1 MERAESIG
9 GGRVERQMMRHTIEK
24 LRRANNLLEC
34 NREVDYVYEMGGV
47 LSHYDNEVPMLFNKI
62 KNNPMRAIG
71 GVYGKREIIYDLL
84 GFNKENRNY
93 KFMEALVNPEPYK
106 VVKNGPVKENIIK
119 NNINLLD
126 ILPINKFHEKDSS
139 NYIAAGVLVAKDLA
153 TQKFHTSVRRLQ
165 FLEGNKMSALFS
177 ASPRL
182 TNDFLELESR
192 NQPMEVA
199 IILGYDA
206 PLLMASQYS
215 SATYGMDKYEIDS
228 ALRGEALELVKCE
241 TSDLLVPA
249 YAEIVIEGRLIP
261 GKREL
266 EGPFGELMGYY
277 GKQAPHPYIEV
288 DCITYRNNPIYQ
300 VAFPCREEHLVNGLI
315 REMEMYFHLKTLM
328 DVKDVNISVG
338 GGARFNGYISIN
350 KRKEGEPK
358 TAIMSALG
366 LQTHLKN
373 VVIVD
378 DDVDIYDLTEIEW
391 ALASRVQ
398 AGTDLVVIEGAL
410 GASLEPSHDLRGV
423 TDKIGIDATKPLV
436 DEEGNFERAIIP
448 GYESVDISK
457 YFPNIR

>member
-1 MERAESIG
+1 
-9 GGRVERQMMRHTIEK
+9 MMRYTIEK
-24 LRRANNLLEC
+24 LNRNKELLEC

-47 LSHYDNEVPMLFNKI
+47 LSHFNNEQPMLFNKI
-62 KNNPMRAIG
+62 KNNNMRAIG

-106 VVKNGPVKENIIK
+106 VVNSGPVKENIIK
-119 NNINLLD
+119 NNINLMD
-126 ILPINKFHEKDSS
+126 ILPINKFHGGDSS
-139 NYIAAGVLVAKDLA
+139 NYISAGVMVAKDA
-153 TQKFHTSVRRLQ
+153 QTGKFHTSVRRLQ

-182 TNDFLELESR
+182 TNDFLESESR
-192 NQPMEVA
+192 NEPMEVA
-199 IILGYDA
+199 IVLGYDA
-206 PLLMASQYS
+206 PFLMASQYS
-215 SATYGMDKYEIDS
+215 SSTYGADKYQLDS
-228 ALRGEALELVKCE
+228 ALRGEPLELVKCE

-277 GKQAPHPYIEV
+277 GKQSPQPYMEV

-315 REMEMYFHLKTLM
+315 REMEMYFHLKTQF

-338 GGARFNGYISIN
+338 GGARFNGYISIK
-350 KRKEGEPK
+350 KRKDGDGK

-366 LQTHLKN
+366 LQSHLKN
-373 VVIVD
+373 VVILD

-398 AGTDLVVIEGAL
+398 ASMDLEIITGAN

-423 TDKIGIDATKPLV
+423 TDKIGIDATRPLI
-436 DEEGNFERAIIP
+436 DEEGNFERVTIP
-448 GYESVDISK
+448 GYDNVDINK
-457 YFPNIR
+457 YF

>member
-1 MERAESIG
+1 MEK
-9 GGRVERQMMRHTIEK
+9 QMMRSTIDK
-24 LRRANNLLEC
+24 LRRNNELLEC

-47 LSHYDNEVPMLFNKI
+47 LSHFNNEVPMLFNKV
-62 KNNPMRAIG
+62 KNSNMRAIG

-106 VVKNGPVKENIIK
+106 VVRSGPVKENIIK

-139 NYIAAGVLVAKDLA
+139 NYISAGVMVVKDGQ
-153 TQKFHTSVRRLQ
+153 TGKFHTSVRRLQ
-165 FLEGNKMSALFS
+165 YLGGNKMSALFA

-182 TNDFLELESR
+182 TNDFLEAESR
-192 NQPMEVA
+192 NQAKEVA
-199 IILGYDA
+199 IVLGYDA
-206 PLLMASQYS
+206 PFLMASQYS
-215 SATYGMDKYEIDS
+215 SSTYGADKFEIDS
-228 ALRGEALELVKCE
+228 ALRGEPLELVKCE

-249 YAEIVIEGRLIP
+249 YAEIVIEGRLVP

-277 GKQAPHPYIEV
+277 GAPSQQPYIEV

-315 REMEMYFHLKTLM
+315 REMEMYFHLKTQF
-328 DVKDVNISVG
+328 DVRDVNISVA
-338 GGARFNGYISIN
+338 GGARFNGYISI
-350 KRKEGEPK
+350 KKQKEGDGK
-358 TAIMSALG
+358 TAIMAALG
-366 LQTHLKN
+366 LQSHLKN
-373 VVIVD
+373 VMILD
-378 DDVDIYDLTEIEW
+378 EDVDIYDMSEIEW

-398 AGTDLVVIEGAL
+398 ASQDLVVVEGAN

-423 TDKIGIDATKPLV
+423 TDKIGIDATRPLV
-436 DEEGNFERAIIP
+436 DEEGNFERVIIP
-448 GYESVDISK
+448 GYQEVDINK